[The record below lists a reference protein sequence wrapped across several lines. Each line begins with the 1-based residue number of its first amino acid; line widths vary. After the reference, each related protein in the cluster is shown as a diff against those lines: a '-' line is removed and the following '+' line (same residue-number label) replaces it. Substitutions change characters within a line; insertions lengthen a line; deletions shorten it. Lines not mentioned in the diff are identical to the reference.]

1 MSDEPQEGVSRVL
14 VVDESKLTR
23 RLIGK
28 VLAEHQP
35 TPQVVHCSTAAE
47 ALAATREQSP
57 DLVITAL
64 RLPDGDGAS
73 LAEQLRETGDH
84 FFPVIAVSGD
94 VTRRLHTDGQLTG
107 VTDYFDKR
115 EGFGALRTFVDGYL
129 VDSDQITGTVLLV
142 EDSKVVAVAT
152 RRMLTARGI
161 EVRHVLSVTDALA
174 ALGIQPREGIEQ
186 AERIDAIIS
195 DNYLENNETGG
206 QLLERLRK
214 VEGIDPAV
222 LPVIVVTGDD
232 NLEHRAELLRAGAND
247 LVGKPIEAERMIA
260 KLRYQLRIA
269 HHHRKLAEEK
279 QAIDETTT

>member
-1 MSDEPQEGVSRVL
+1 MSEEQSQGVSRVL
-14 VVDESKLTR
+14 IVEESKLTCR
-23 RLIGK
+23 MIGK
-28 VLAEHQP
+28 LLADHDP
-35 TPQVVHCSTAAE
+35 APLVTYCTTGAE
-47 ALAATREQSP
+47 ALNEVRQQSP

-64 RLPDGDGAS
+64 RLPDMDGGT
-73 LAEQLRETGDH
+73 LAGKLHEAGSH
-84 FFPVIAVSGD
+84 YFPVVAVSGD

-115 EGFGALRTFVDGYL
+115 EGFGALKTFVDGYIAP
-129 VDSDQITGTVLLV
+129 SDQITGTVLLV

-174 ALGIQPREGIEQ
+174 ALGIQEKEGIEV

-206 QLLERLRK
+206 QLLERLRDG
-214 VEGIDPAV
+214 EGIAPAA

-247 LVGKPIEAERMIA
+247 LIGKPIDAERMIA

-269 HHHRKLAEEK
+269 HHHRHLAENS
-279 QAIDETTT
+279 AGVDGT